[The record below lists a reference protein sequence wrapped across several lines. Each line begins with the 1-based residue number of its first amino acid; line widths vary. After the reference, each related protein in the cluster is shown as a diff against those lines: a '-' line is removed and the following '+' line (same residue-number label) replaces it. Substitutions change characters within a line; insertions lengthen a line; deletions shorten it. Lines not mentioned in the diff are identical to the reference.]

1 MQCTYPI
8 SLKIEDKISLMDANK
23 NNIVSRKQIP
33 ARYWASRPKIVQW
46 VAKCFLRLFGW
57 KVDGFVPSVKGNQ
70 NVIIIAG
77 PHTSNWDG
85 IFGFAAILGLDA
97 KVSFFG
103 KHSLF
108 NKPILGKFLKYMGGI
123 PVDKTKPGAGL
134 TDIAI
139 QNMKKLNGS
148 LIAMA
153 PEGTRAKTEKMKS
166 GFLRISKAVEGQI
179 FLGAFDFGKK
189 RIYLDKFYEPSGDT
203 EKDLEW
209 VRNYFMQYQAKRP
222 ENY

>member
-189 RIYLDKFYEPSGDT
+189 RIFLDKFFEPSGDT

>member
-1 MQCTYPI
+1 MLLNQ
-8 SLKIEDKISLMDANK
+8 
-23 NNIVSRKQIP
+23 NNIVSSKQIP
-33 ARYWASRPKIVQW
+33 ERYRASRPKIVQW
-46 VAKCFLRLFGW
+46 TARWFLRIFGW
-57 KVDGFVPSVKGNQ
+57 KVDGVGETVKGNE
-70 NVIIIAG
+70 NLIIIAG
-77 PHTSNWDG
+77 PHTSNLDG

-97 KVSFFG
+97 KISFFG

-108 NKPILGKFLKYMGGI
+108 TKPILGKFLKYMGGI
-123 PVDKTKPGAGL
+123 PVDKKNPGSGL
-134 TDIAI
+134 TEVAI

-166 GFLRISKAVEGQI
+166 GFLRIANAVEGQI

-189 RIYLDKFYEPSGDT
+189 RIFLDKFYEPSGDN